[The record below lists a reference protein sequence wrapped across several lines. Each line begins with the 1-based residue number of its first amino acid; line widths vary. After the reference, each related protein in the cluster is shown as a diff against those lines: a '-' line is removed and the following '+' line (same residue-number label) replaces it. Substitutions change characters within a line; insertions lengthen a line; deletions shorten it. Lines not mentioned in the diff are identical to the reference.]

1 MKRLLPN
8 TRMGIFT
15 LILIVLWIL
24 KSLFL
29 STNLLS
35 SLSAGQRF
43 SLDLLTLLLVIPG
56 VYYVWK
62 LFAVIRRRL
71 LWKIRRRLILA
82 HIFIGA
88 IPVLL
93 VLLILYVTALLFY
106 YQLTYYLI
114 SNQIGIHT
122 AQIHAFNLSLR
133 AGLQEA
139 MAGATPNA
147 SMLKATLDRDGKY
160 LLGAYPS
167 AAIILRVQDSSTDK
181 TLVFG
186 NRNVDSNLISRYEVP
201 RWAGDREFSGLVLED
216 MQPELYGSA
225 EPATGRGDRGRL
237 FLRSLVFSDIRP
249 ELPFSLEISVPFDRY
264 MLDQLKA
271 AVGQDLLLADHISA
285 SGLNVMLQNTG
296 LLQKNVLS
304 ATFEAESSQPS
315 LGRPVWSILLF
326 PISWNLGS
334 EASTADSDVLFVELN
349 TSKLIQNMFRS
360 ESNVSRTILGVL
372 QFVVGFFL
380 VVEVIS
386 LVIGILL
393 TKSIT
398 KAVYNLDRGTDFIK
412 RGDFSHRIVVKSDDQ
427 LGALAE
433 SFNQMTEYVQTL
445 VKERVE
451 KERLE
456 RELEIAKEVQE
467 QLFPREAP
475 RIQGLELTGLCLPA
489 RIVSGDYYDFLP
501 FGVDRMGI
509 ALGDICGKGISAA
522 LLMANLQ
529 AALRTNVMNIA
540 RFSGVSGEKVQGE
553 GTVARVVQ
561 LLNEQI
567 YNFTSANK
575 YASFFYAVY
584 DAGDQTLNYCNAGH
598 NPPLFFNGGEVQ
610 KLYAGGTVV
619 GIFPD
624 AEYEQETIQMHP
636 GDLFLA
642 YTDGIV
648 ESVNEYGE
656 EFGEER
662 LVDIVRK
669 SRELSADEIQK
680 VIVDRVLEWTFEEE
694 RDDDMTLIIARITG

>member
-1 MKRLLPN
+1 MLPK

-15 LILIVLWIL
+15 LVLLVLWIL

-29 STNLLS
+29 STDVQQALS
-35 SLSAGQRF
+35 PGQRF
-43 SLDLLTLLLVIPG
+43 FLNLLTPLLAVPAI
-56 VYYVWK
+56 YYTWK
-62 LFAVIRRRL
+62 LFAVIRRKL
-71 LWKIRRRLILA
+71 LWKIRGRLILA

-93 VLLILYVTALLFY
+93 GLLILYVTALLFY
-106 YQLTYYLI
+106 YQLTYYLL

-122 AQIHAFNLSLR
+122 GQIHAFNLSLR
-133 AGLQEA
+133 AGMQEA
-139 MAGATPNA
+139 LAGVTP
-147 SMLKATLDRDGKY
+147 SPSVLKSVLDRDTKY

-167 AAIILRVQDSSTDK
+167 ASVILRAQDSAADQAT
-181 TLVFG
+181 VFG
-186 NRNVDSNLISRYEVP
+186 NKNVNANQLVRYQVP
-201 RWAGDREFSGLVLED
+201 HWAGDREFSGLVLED
-216 MQPELYGSA
+216 TQPELYKGTEKRPGSG
-225 EPATGRGDRGRL
+225 EPGRL
-237 FLRSLVFSDIRP
+237 FLRSLVFSDFRP

-264 MLDQLKA
+264 LLDRLKA
-271 AVGQDLLLADHISA
+271 AMGQDLLLADHITA
-285 SGLNVMLQNTG
+285 PGLNVMLQNTDF
-296 LLQKNVLS
+296 LQQNVLT
-304 ATFEAESSQPS
+304 ATFELESSQQA
-315 LGRPVWSILLF
+315 LGRPVWSVLLF
-326 PISWNLGS
+326 PTSWNSGS
-334 EASTADSDVLFVELN
+334 EAGRADSDVLFVELN
-349 TSKLIQNMFRS
+349 TSKLIQNLFRS
-360 ESNVSRTILGVL
+360 ESNVSKTILGVL
-372 QFVVGFFL
+372 QIVVGFFL
-380 VVEVIS
+380 VVEVVS

-398 KAVYNLDRGTDFIK
+398 KAVYNLDRGTEFIK

-475 RIQGLELTGLCLPA
+475 HMQGLELTGLCLPA
-489 RIVSGDYYDFLP
+489 RVVSGDYYDFLP
-501 FGVDRMGI
+501 FSLNYMGM

-529 AALRTNVMNIA
+529 ATLRANVMNLA
-540 RFSGVSGEKVQGE
+540 RLTDNSPKQAQGE
-553 GTVARVVQ
+553 RTVSRVVQ
-561 LLNEQI
+561 MLNEQI

-575 YASFFYAVY
+575 FASFFYAVY
-584 DAGDQTLNYCNAGH
+584 DNKKQTLTYCNAGH
-598 NPPLFFNGGEVQ
+598 NPPLYFNAGEVQ
-610 KLYAGGTVV
+610 RLYTGGTVV

-624 AEYEQETIQMHP
+624 AEYDQETIQLHS

-656 EFGEER
+656 EFGEDR
-662 LVDIVRK
+662 LVEIVQKNRN
-669 SRELSADEIQK
+669 LSADEMQK
-680 VIVDRVLEWTFEEE
+680 VIVDQVLAWAFEEE
-694 RDDDMTLIIARITG
+694 RDDDMTLIVARIR

>member
-1 MKRLLPN
+1 
-8 TRMGIFT
+8 MGIFT
-15 LILIVLWIL
+15 LILVVLWIL
-24 KSLFL
+24 KSLL
-29 STNLLS
+29 ISTD
-35 SLSAGQRF
+35 AQRVMTPGQRF
-43 SLDLLTLLLVIPG
+43 SLDLLTLLLAVPAF
-56 VYYVWK
+56 YYVWR
-62 LFAVIRRRL
+62 LFAMIRRKL

-106 YQLTYYLI
+106 YQLTYYLL

-122 AQIHAFNLSLR
+122 AQVHAFNLSFR

-139 MAGATPNA
+139 LAGSNPTPL
-147 SMLKATLDRDGKY
+147 MLKSVLDRDAKY

-167 AAIILRVQDSSTDK
+167 AAVILRVQDPSTNR
-181 TLVFG
+181 TTVFG
-186 NRNVDSNLISRYEVP
+186 NRNVVTSLLSHYQVP

-216 MQPELYGSA
+216 SQPELYETKGTKLA
-225 EPATGRGDRGRL
+225 GATPGRL
-237 FLRSLVFSDIRP
+237 FLRSLVFSDFRP

-264 MLDQLKA
+264 MLDRLKA

-285 SGLNVMLQNTG
+285 SGLNVILQNTD
-296 LLQKNVLS
+296 LLRQNVLS
-304 ATFEAESSQPS
+304 ATFDMEDGQQQS

-326 PISWNLGS
+326 PTSWNTGS
-334 EASTADSDVLFVELN
+334 EAGTADSDVLFVELN
-349 TSKLIQNMFRS
+349 TAKLVQNMFRS
-360 ESNVSRTILGVL
+360 ESNVSKTILGVL
-372 QFVVGFFL
+372 QIVIGFFL
-380 VVEVIS
+380 AVEIVS

-398 KAVYNLDRGTDFIK
+398 KAVFNLDRGTEFIK

-475 RIQGLELTGLCLPA
+475 RMAGLELTGLCLPA
-489 RIVSGDYYDFLP
+489 RVVSGDYYDFLP
-501 FGVDRMGI
+501 FGVNRMGI

-529 AALRTNVMNIA
+529 ATLRANVMNLSRLLENA
-540 RFSGVSGEKVQGE
+540 PGSTNGEE
-553 GTVARVVQ
+553 TVARVVEM
-561 LLNEQI
+561 LNQQI
-567 YNFTSANK
+567 YSFTSANK
-575 YASFFYAVY
+575 FASFFYAVY
-584 DAGDQTLNYCNAGH
+584 DGGRQTLSYCNAGH
-598 NPPLFFNGGEVQ
+598 NPPLFFNNGKVQ
-610 KLYAGGTVV
+610 KLNAGGTVV

-624 AEYEQETIQMHP
+624 AEYEQKTVQMYP
-636 GDLFLA
+636 GDIFLA

-656 EFGEER
+656 EFGEDR
-662 LVDIVRK
+662 LVELVQKNRM
-669 SRELSADEIQK
+669 LSADELQR
-680 VIVDRVLEWTFEEE
+680 VIVDEVLAWAFEQE
-694 RDDDMTLIIARITG
+694 RDDDMTLIVARIR